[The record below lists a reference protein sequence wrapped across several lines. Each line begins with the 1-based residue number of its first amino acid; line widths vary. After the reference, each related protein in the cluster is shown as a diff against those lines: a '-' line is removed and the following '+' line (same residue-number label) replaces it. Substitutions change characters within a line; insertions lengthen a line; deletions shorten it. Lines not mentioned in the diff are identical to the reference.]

1 LQTGYASFVEQ
12 ERKRRSA
19 ARLRLQTKLTTP
31 APTIAEALSIYS
43 KGALTGIGRQVI
55 PWSGWTGLRKGE
67 LLQEIVATL
76 SNPQHLERVVAG
88 LNDEERAALR
98 QVLAGGGSMPWQ
110 DFEARYGSDL
120 EESPY
125 WEWHA
130 PETTMGR
137 LRGQGLLAETTV
149 DGELRIAIPV
159 ELRATIDRQR

>member
-1 LQTGYASFVEQ
+1 MLRGTRESHWLVI
-12 ERKRRSA
+12 RRCLA
-19 ARLRLQTKLTTP
+19 IIRRVQRGPARW
-31 APTIAEALSIYS
+31 E
-43 KGALTGIGRQVI
+43 
-55 PWSGWTGLRKGE
+55 E

-76 SNPQHLERVVAG
+76 SDPQHLERVVAG

-98 QVLAGGGSMPWQ
+98 QVLASGGSMPWQ

-137 LRGQGLLAETTV
+137 LRGRGLLAETTV
-149 DGELRIAIPV
+149 DGELRVVVPV
-159 ELRATIDRQR
+159 ELREIGD